1 MNKSKCLMVLIIM
14 LASLFMGCA
23 QQLSTGIEDA
33 QKKEAT
39 TDVSASAEESAAQSE
54 ISMDDL
60 DMVNEYIKGV
70 GADEMTFEVA
80 EDFNNRIQK
89 NLKTDESKSAWQLI
103 VDFVRNE
110 ASEGAKEL
118 DYLIEFKDSSF
129 SVLGNEWAPLHFQPE
144 DFNEIE

>member
-1 MNKSKCLMVLIIM
+1 MKKSICLMVLIIM

-23 QQLSTGIEDA
+23 QQLSTDIEDA
-33 QKKEAT
+33 QEKEAT

-70 GADEMTFEVA
+70 GADEMTFEAA
-80 EDFNNRIQK
+80 EDFNNRMQK
-89 NLKTDESKSAWQLI
+89 NLKTDESKSVWQLI

-110 ASEGAKEL
+110 ASDGAKEL
-118 DYLIEFKDSSF
+118 DYSIEFKDSSF
-129 SVLGNEWAPLHFQPE
+129 SVLGNEWGPSHFQPE
-144 DFNEIE
+144 DFNEVE